1 MNLSAHPL
9 TVNGKGQL
17 SIPVIGDTG
26 QRVVPGHESGE
37 ETKVAAGLD
46 NRRLGGAICCL
57 EIPDGKQEEGHV
69 KEEEEQ
75 EEGKG
80 GAQGA
85 HHQDS
90 GEDEPASEEE
100 TEGIGEVINTSG

>member
-9 TVNGKGQL
+9 TVNGRGQL

-37 ETKVAAGLD
+37 ETKVTAGLD

-57 EIPDGKQEEGHV
+57 EIPDG
-69 KEEEEQ
+69 
-75 EEGKG
+75 
-80 GAQGA
+80 
-85 HHQDS
+85 
-90 GEDEPASEEE
+90 
-100 TEGIGEVINTSG
+100 